1 MVEKMTVRRGAT
13 DYQQAGPGGIIWLA
27 LLNALTLPQTYE
39 QRRIMYRG
47 VYSAIVAKLEVDVA
61 MKNDK
66 DIGTLIGGTKLLLD
80 QAGRDYLSSFE
91 DKTFGDLENK
101 YCELLAQILDDLW
114 ELAIKGKLIEK
125 AMITQDKVG

>member
-1 MVEKMTVRRGAT
+1 
-13 DYQQAGPGGIIWLA
+13 
-27 LLNALTLPQTYE
+27 
-39 QRRIMYRG
+39 MYRG
-47 VYSAIVAKLEVDVA
+47 VYSAIIAKLEVDVA

-125 AMITQDKVG
+125 AMITQDEVG